1 MDQKTKHT
9 PGPWVVLAGR
19 VISTRS
25 GQFYLTYGKDKY
37 GNPLFKDFVEL
48 DHNASLIAAAP
59 AMYEALLQTR
69 KVIEAI
75 DDYQVF
81 EDLQN
86 VLIAINKTLAQ
97 AEGIVK

>member
-1 MDQKTKHT
+1 MNTSKHT
-9 PGPWVVLAGR
+9 PGPWACNVWMVGNNVPTGEITISGPEGDEHICTMDGNEDNLAN
-19 VISTRS
+19 
-25 GQFYLTYGKDKY
+25 
-37 GNPLFKDFVEL
+37 GN
-48 DHNASLIAAAP
+48 LIAAAP

-86 VLIAINKTLAQ
+86 VLIAINKTLTQ
-97 AEGIVK
+97 AEGKE